1 MTSLNP
7 MGSHKDFQ
15 ILSKLFHTFLKAAVH
30 LLAYGKIGFYAMTF
44 KTFPAKNFCR
54 LVYLR
59 RFLKLT
65 YVSRTVTN

>member
-44 KTFPAKNFCR
+44 KTFPAKTSAASCTFAD
-54 LVYLR
+54 
-59 RFLKLT
+59 FL
-65 YVSRTVTN
+65 N